1 MKKFE
6 SPEVEIIKFVNSD
19 IITTSGEGYDN
30 GMAGGDWYGGDESAQ
45 SEDDIY

>member
-6 SPEVEIIKFVNSD
+6 SPKVEIIKFVNSD
-19 IITTSGEGYDN
+19 IITTSGDGYDN
-30 GMAGGDWYGGDESAQ
+30 GMAGGDWFGGESAQ

>member
-6 SPEVEIIKFVNSD
+6 SPKVEIIKFLNSD
-19 IITTSGEGYDN
+19 IITTSGYHN

-45 SEDDIY
+45 SDEISIY